1 MSAVKPT
8 YVGGVRRLDS
18 RRGGLAARSTC
29 RVDLEYNPSMS
40 PAPTPPPIPENMSE
54 IGRLA
59 GMFFSPMP
67 AFADIVRRPRW
78 WIPMILIGILS
89 VAAIAIFSQHIG
101 WDQIVRKSIDQ
112 NSQNMTTQQRQQAIA
127 IASRIVPIVG
137 YVAPVIAAVSIV
149 VFAAV
154 LILMTNVMLGA
165 DISFTS
171 MMGIAGY
178 ASIPPTFVVAALTI
192 LVMFLKSPD
201 DFDIQN
207 PLAFNLGAFLSD
219 GSARWLVTLCRSMD
233 LFTFWR
239 IGLLAVG
246 ITAAAPKL
254 KLGKALAAVIIP
266 WLVWVA
272 LTTGLAS
279 LSR

>member
-1 MSAVKPT
+1 
-8 YVGGVRRLDS
+8 
-18 RRGGLAARSTC
+18 
-29 RVDLEYNPSMS
+29 
-40 PAPTPPPIPENMSE
+40 MSE

-59 GMFFSPMP
+59 GMFFSPTA

-78 WIPMILIGILS
+78 WIPMILIGVLS
-89 VAAIAIFSQHIG
+89 VAAIAVFSQHIG
-101 WDQIVRKSIDQ
+101 WDQIVRKTIDQ
-112 NSQNMTTQQRQQAIA
+112 NSQNMTPQQRQQAISV
-127 IASRIVPIVG
+127 ASRIAPIIG
-137 YVAPVIAAVSIV
+137 YIAPVSAAIAIV
-149 VFAAV
+149 VIAGF
-154 LILMTNVMLGA
+154 LLLMTNVLLGA

-171 MMGIAGY
+171 MMGIVGY
-178 ASIPPTFVVAALTI
+178 GGIPPTLVLSLLTI

-207 PLAFNLGAFLSD
+207 PLAFNLGAFLPD
-219 GSARWLVTLCRSMD
+219 GSARWLLTLCRSID
-233 LFTFWR
+233 LFSFWR

-246 ITAAAPKL
+246 ITAAAPKM
-254 KLGKALAAVIIP
+254 KLGKALVAVIIP